1 MSHHLQRISDLLDV
15 TPRLGNPLMPNA
27 YRAHSSP
34 PWFYICL
41 TTIFARVTVSFVVAS
56 HAGSMADQWQ
66 GVKLAG
72 CFVVAGAV
80 DTGLVRGTG
89 RVTGV
94 AGSGLVWVG
103 VMCSSIL
110 DRFAGYANLDGTGAK
125 QQQGSKAAH
134 GLTPPCYVGQKRRR
148 THHAQ
153 RADLDAAW
161 AQ

>member
-1 MSHHLQRISDLLDV
+1 LAYVSIADQGQRI
-15 TPRLGNPLMPNA
+15 
-27 YRAHSSP
+27 
-34 PWFYICL
+34 
-41 TTIFARVTVSFVVAS
+41 
-56 HAGSMADQWQ
+56 
-66 GVKLAG
+66 KLAG
-72 CFVVAGAV
+72 GFVLAGAV
-80 DTGLVRGTG
+80 DAGLVRCTG

-110 DRFAGYANLDGTGAK
+110 DRFARNTNLDGAGAK

-148 THHAQ
+148 THHVQ